1 MLLCPKCGNPY
12 AGGVKFCPCCG
23 ADLGTG
29 HVSNVTRIQLDDIPS
44 EADDLSNGFA
54 TNVSAPAHVQASKN
68 PAVSSAISDAPIPSQ
83 PIWIK
88 RAKEEPIEDLS
99 EETLDSL
106 LYNPDEPADEAD
118 AKTPDY
124 LAHSETSYDPNQGDI
139 FDEVADISST
149 LFSNMSPKMK
159 KFIIITIIGTI
170 LSAIPFL
177 YLSCTHQSIMPSFGG
192 VIPTAVTSGL
202 LP

>member
-1 MLLCPKCGNPY
+1 MALPVNEQN
-12 AGGVKFCPCCG
+12 VQ
-23 ADLGTG
+23 
-29 HVSNVTRIQLDDIPS
+29 SNTDSLSPS
-44 EADDLSNGFA
+44 G
-54 TNVSAPAHVQASKN
+54 N

-83 PIWIK
+83 PIWIT
-88 RAKEEPIEDLS
+88 RAEEEPIEDLS

-106 LYNPDEPADEAD
+106 LYKPDETADETD

-177 YLSCTHQSIMPSFGG
+177 YLSCTHQSMMPSFGG